1 MRTESMELT
10 GTYNPRV
17 DPSGGDL
24 QDEDDYVNAAV
35 DTVVYLRTAPS
46 GPQKKN
52 RTPSITRS
60 LLPVVICWVLLLMI
74 TGLRIHYTS
83 VISVKLKDFEDI
95 KHQLQVSYWPENM
108 RKEIQ
113 KLTEDNKYLSETNQK
128 LTAEIQILRA
138 NLLNQKEETSKKR
151 EPRFD
156 WTTTP
161 MPEARR
167 YYNTRPHPHYDRP
180 HYYYTTQQPYYN
192 RPPSY
197 FTTPRPYYNRPWY
210 YNTTP
215 RPYYNRPWYYNTT
228 PRPSYNRP
236 WYYNTTPRPYY
247 NRPWYYYTTPRPYY
261 NRPWYY
267 NTTPRPYYNRPWY
280 YNTTP
285 RPYYN
290 RPWYYNTTPRPYYNR
305 PWYYNTTPR
314 PYYNR
319 PWYYNTTPRPYYN
332 RPWYYNTTPRPYYNR
347 PWYYNTTPRPYYNRP
362 RYQYTTK
369 HPSYN
374 RPWYYNT
381 TPRPHY
387 YKLYYSQSS
396 PSYFYRR
403 KKRQTEPCPQGWLH
417 YQSSC
422 YMISSWNYSDQ
433 KTWDEA
439 RDDCRFRGAD
449 LVVVGSPEEQD
460 FIYKSSLTGA
470 GTSSY
475 WIGLRVNGS
484 GWKWVN
490 ESDLRHSY
498 WLQPPVE
505 KVNCATSVK
514 EANGWKS
521 VSCDDKN
528 GWICQQMAVSS

>member
-1 MRTESMELT
+1 
-10 GTYNPRV
+10 
-17 DPSGGDL
+17 
-24 QDEDDYVNAAV
+24 
-35 DTVVYLRTAPS
+35 
-46 GPQKKN
+46 
-52 RTPSITRS
+52 
-60 LLPVVICWVLLLMI
+60 MI

-95 KHQLQVSYWPENM
+95 KHQLQVSNWPENM

-113 KLTEDNKYLSETNQK
+113 QLTEDNKYLSKTNQK

-215 RPYYNRPWYYNTT
+215 RPYY
-228 PRPSYNRP
+228 
-236 WYYNTTPRPYY
+236 
-247 NRPWYYYTTPRPYY
+247 
-261 NRPWYY
+261 
-267 NTTPRPYYNRPWY
+267 
-280 YNTTP
+280 
-285 RPYYN
+285 
-290 RPWYYNTTPRPYYNR
+290 
-305 PWYYNTTPR
+305 
-314 PYYNR
+314 
-319 PWYYNTTPRPYYN
+319 
-332 RPWYYNTTPRPYYNR
+332 
-347 PWYYNTTPRPYYNRP
+347 
-362 RYQYTTK
+362 
-369 HPSYN
+369 
-374 RPWYYNT
+374 
-381 TPRPHY
+381 

-417 YQSSC
+417 FQSSC

-498 WLQPPVE
+498 WLQPPAE

>member
-10 GTYNPRV
+10 GTHEPRV
-17 DPSGGDL
+17 YTSGGDL
-24 QDEDDYVNAAV
+24 PDEDDYINAAV
-35 DTVVYLRTAPS
+35 DTVVYLRAAPS

-52 RTPSITRS
+52 RTPSIMRS
-60 LLPVVICWVLLLMI
+60 LSPVVICWVILLMI

-95 KHQLQVSYWPENM
+95 KHRLQVPEWPENLS
-108 RKEIQ
+108 KEILQ
-113 KLTEDNKYLSETNQK
+113 LTEDNKYLSETNQK
-128 LTAEIQILRA
+128 LTAEIKILRA

-197 FTTPRPYYNRPWY
+197 
-210 YNTTP
+210 
-215 RPYYNRPWYYNTT
+215 
-228 PRPSYNRP
+228 
-236 WYYNTTPRPYY
+236 
-247 NRPWYYYTTPRPYY
+247 YTTPRPYN
-261 NRPWYY
+261 NR
-267 NTTPRPYYNRPWY
+267 R
-280 YNTTP
+280 
-285 RPYYN
+285 
-290 RPWYYNTTPRPYYNR
+290 
-305 PWYYNTTPR
+305 
-314 PYYNR
+314 
-319 PWYYNTTPRPYYN
+319 
-332 RPWYYNTTPRPYYNR
+332 
-347 PWYYNTTPRPYYNRP
+347 
-362 RYQYTTK
+362 RYQYTTH

-374 RPWYYNT
+374 RPWNYNPTPFPYYNT
-381 TPRPHY
+381 PLYYYTTPPPYY

-417 YQSSC
+417 FQSSC
-422 YMISSWNYSDQ
+422 YMISGWNYSDE

-470 GTSSY
+470 GTSGY
-475 WIGLRVNGS
+475 WIGLRVKGS

-490 ESDLRHSY
+490 ESDLKNSY
-498 WLQPPVE
+498 WLQLPAE

-521 VSCDDKN
+521 VSCDEKN